1 VELVEMVLMYYEN
14 GSINYWCSAMMDAE
28 MCHIVKNVD
37 FVKNDGCA
45 DVRAVR
51 FVFCLI
57 IRPENWFK

>member
-1 VELVEMVLMYYEN
+1 MYYEN